1 MPDNPVLI
9 VSAKRLLPNE
19 TPEIVLLA
27 SMALVTVPVSALPTN
42 VPLVG
47 NASVVAAVTEIDVAN
62 TPLAAP
68 LPRFVPTAAAV
79 NKLPTVYVTPP
90 VPAISFH

>member
-1 MPDNPVLI
+1 MVNVDKLV
-9 VSAKRLLPNE
+9 PNAL
-19 TPEIVLLA
+19 PEIVLLA

-47 NASVVAAVTEIDVAN
+47 NATVVAAVTEIDVAN